1 MLISRFICQ
10 TDLKPSS
17 VTNGQNGTITPFSK
31 CYNADRWV
39 RCGMG
44 GGRMETYDGPAW
56 RLISTLCGE
65 SATRSLGSFH
75 TYVWGWIRWGVPTV
89 YYKNTLASAAAVCVG
104 MDTLGR
110 SHCLL

>member
-44 GGRMETYDGPAW
+44 GEGRGGIVPAD
-56 RLISTLCGE
+56 LVMMILLLFLQKQNL
-65 SATRSLGSFH
+65 AFVVYLLGS
-75 TYVWGWIRWGVPTV
+75 VVSLP
-89 YYKNTLASAAAVCVG
+89 
-104 MDTLGR
+104 D
-110 SHCLL
+110 